1 MASTFSPSL
10 RIELI
15 GNGDQSGTWGTTTN
29 NNLGTIIEQAVT
41 GVQSI
46 AMINANYT
54 LSNFNGVSDEARN
67 AVLVVTGSNSAV
79 RQIIC
84 PLVNKTY
91 IVTNNTTG
99 GFAITIGGAT
109 GSTVSIP
116 NGVTAQVYCDG
127 INFFSS
133 QTGSAGNFAISGNLT
148 VSGTTALS
156 GALTGTTG
164 VFSGAISSVSPAFTG
179 TPTAPTAAAGTNTT
193 QIATTAF
200 VQASL
205 PAGVIVMWSGSIAS
219 IPSGWLLCNGS
230 SGTPDL
236 RDRFV
241 VGAGTTYAVNATGG
255 SANATL
261 VSHTHT
267 ANSSVSDPQHS
278 HNTFGQYGGG
288 GNPGGSLNAQNPG
301 GRNEPTTSSSTGI
314 TVATSI
320 STEGSSA
327 TNANLPPYY
336 ALAYIMKA

>member
-1 MASTFSPSL
+1 
-10 RIELI
+10 
-15 GNGDQSGTWGTTTN
+15 
-29 NNLGTIIEQAVT
+29 
-41 GVQSI
+41 
-46 AMINANYT
+46 
-54 LSNFNGVSDEARN
+54 
-67 AVLVVTGSNSAV
+67 
-79 RQIIC
+79 
-84 PLVNKTY
+84 LVNKTY

-164 VFSGAISSVSPAFTG
+164 VFSGAISAVSPAFTG

-200 VQASL
+200 VAAAL
-205 PAGVIVMWSGSIAS
+205 IPAGVIVMWSGSIAT

-241 VGAGTTYAVNATGG
+241 VGAGTTYAVAATGG
-255 SANATL
+255 SANAVV

-267 ANSSVSDPQHS
+267 ATSTDSGHT
-278 HNTFGQYGGG
+278 HNAITQT
-288 GNPGGSLNAQNPG
+288 NGGSSSGAQYANSFSG
-301 GRNEPTTSSSTGI
+301 TDNTTSTAMIQTGTANI
-314 TVATSI
+314 TTTVATAGVS
-320 STEGSSA
+320 G